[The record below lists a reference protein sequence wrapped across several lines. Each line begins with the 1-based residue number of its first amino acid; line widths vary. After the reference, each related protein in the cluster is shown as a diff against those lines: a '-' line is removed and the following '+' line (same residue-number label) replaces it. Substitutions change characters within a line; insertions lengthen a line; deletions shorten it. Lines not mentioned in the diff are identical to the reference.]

1 MPAANISVY
10 YDNQADVDGQFNT
23 VVYAGAV
30 PPNQVG
36 PPVSAQGAY
45 MHRQTTGQPFLQNVL
60 PLQANTLIGTV
71 VARGPDGGVVPL
83 PYAWTSVNGGDQ
95 FMFRLY
101 RDPVTLAL
109 LNELVR
115 L

>member
-36 PPVSAQGAY
+36 PPVSARCLYAPSNNRATIFAECIAAASQYAD
-45 MHRQTTGQPFLQNVL
+45 R
-60 PLQANTLIGTV
+60 
-71 VARGPDGGVVPL
+71 DGGSGDL
-83 PYAWTSVNGGDQ
+83 MGG
-95 FMFRLY
+95 LY
-101 RDPVTLAL
+101 RCLMPGPQ
-109 LNELVR
+109 
-115 L
+115 